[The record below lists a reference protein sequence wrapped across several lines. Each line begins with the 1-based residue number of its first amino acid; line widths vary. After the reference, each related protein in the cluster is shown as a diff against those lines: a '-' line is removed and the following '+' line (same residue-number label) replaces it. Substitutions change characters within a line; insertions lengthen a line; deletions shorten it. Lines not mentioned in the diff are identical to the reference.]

1 MRRAVVH
8 VGVLLALGGCS
19 LAVVTGP
26 RGRPPVHAPACHTS
40 RAAPL
45 LDATAA
51 LAAGVGSGAAAIA
64 YHGCSGERC
73 GLRADVAAT
82 SLLAALVLGVS
93 ASYGFSTAHL
103 CREAEAAHA
112 AYVSRSARP

>member
-1 MRRAVVH
+1 M
-8 VGVLLALGGCS
+8 ALGGCS

-26 RGRPPVHAPACHTS
+26 RARPPVHAPGCHTS

-51 LAAGVGSGAAAIA
+51 LAAGTAAGVAAIA
-64 YHGCSGERC
+64 YHECSGERC

-82 SLLAALVLGVS
+82 SLLASLILGVS
-93 ASYGFSTAHL
+93 AAYGFSTAHL
-103 CREAEAAHA
+103 CRDAEAEHA
-112 AYVSRSARP
+112 AYLSRSARP